1 MSSHTPRPPAR
12 NVKMTMCENLSGNNR
27 PAFTAKSDLARDY
40 RAAWAGGR
48 DQATAI
54 PELLPVRLARAC
66 VQVLPVAGAGLSL
79 LNHDFRVPVGA
90 SDEVA
95 SLAERLQFTQG
106 EGPCLDAA
114 RTSRIVIAGEADIRG
129 QWPLFAAEFFEQTPY
144 RGAMCL
150 PLRLSPETVGALDLF
165 VTDPDDLAAISLTDA
180 VAVCDQIIDAL
191 TIAQAIN
198 DSVGTYSD
206 EPEPVWLQSGA
217 VRNRTNVWV
226 AMGML
231 MTRLDAT
238 AADAL
243 AVLRG
248 YAYSHDA
255 MLDDIADALVK
266 GELDV
271 EQVQA

>member
-1 MSSHTPRPPAR
+1 MFEHAGGADRP
-12 NVKMTMCENLSGNNR
+12 T
-27 PAFTAKSDLARDY
+27 FTAKSDLARSYWD
-40 RAAWAGGR
+40 AWAGDR
-48 DQATAI
+48 DQATAT

-79 LNHDFRVPVGA
+79 LNHDFRVPVGS

-95 SLAERLQFTQG
+95 SRAERLQFTQG

-114 RTSRIVIAGEADIRG
+114 VTNRIVIAGEADIQE

-144 RGAMCL
+144 RGAMCI

-165 VTDPDDLAAISLTDA
+165 VTDPDALAAISLTDA
-180 VAVCDQIIDAL
+180 VSVCDQIIDAL
-191 TIAQAIN
+191 TIAQALTGSA
-198 DSVGTYSD
+198 DAFSD
-206 EPEPVWLQSGA
+206 MPEPAWLQTGA

-231 MTRLDAT
+231 MTQLDTT
-238 AADAL
+238 APDAL

-248 YAYSHDA
+248 YSFSHGA
-255 MLDDIADALVK
+255 MLDDIVDALVT
-266 GELDV
+266 GRLDV
-271 EQVQA
+271 EQIQA

>member
-1 MSSHTPRPPAR
+1 
-12 NVKMTMCENLSGNNR
+12 
-27 PAFTAKSDLARDY
+27 
-40 RAAWAGGR
+40 
-48 DQATAI
+48 
-54 PELLPVRLARAC
+54 
-66 VQVLPVAGAGLSL
+66 LSL

-95 SLAERLQFTQG
+95 TYAERLQFTQG

-114 RTSRIVIAGEADIRG
+114 RMNRTVIAGEADIRA

-144 RGAMCL
+144 RGVLAM
-150 PLRLSPETVGALDLF
+150 PLRLSPETVGALDLY
-165 VTDPDDLAAISLTDA
+165 VTDTDHLAAISLTDA
-180 VAVCDQIIDAL
+180 VAVTDQIIDAL
-191 TIAQAIN
+191 TIAQAITG
-198 DSVGTYSD
+198 SAGAFTD
-206 EPEPVWLQSGA
+206 EPEPAWLQSGA
-217 VRNRTNVWV
+217 VRSRTNVWV

-231 MTRLDAT
+231 MTQLNIT
-238 AADAL
+238 APDAL

-255 MLDDIADALVK
+255 VLDDIADTLVK

>member
-1 MSSHTPRPPAR
+1 
-12 NVKMTMCENLSGNNR
+12 MTRSEHSGGHDR
-27 PAFTAKSDLARDY
+27 PAFTAQSEVARSF
-40 RAAWAGGR
+40 RAAWAGSR

-54 PELLPVRLARAC
+54 PELLPVRLAKAC
-66 VQVLPVAGAGLSL
+66 VQVLPVTGAGLSL

-95 SLAERLQFTQG
+95 SRAERLQFTQG

-114 RTSRIVIAGEADIRG
+114 RTSRIVIAGEADIRE

-180 VAVCDQIIDAL
+180 VSVCDQIIDAL
-191 TIAQAIN
+191 TIAQAITG
-198 DSVGTYSD
+198 SAGAFSD

-217 VRNRTNVWV
+217 ARNRTNVWV

-231 MTRLDAT
+231 MTRLDST
-238 AADAL
+238 APDAL

-248 YAYSHDA
+248 YAYSHGA
-255 MLDDIADALVK
+255 VLDDIADAMVK

>member
-1 MSSHTPRPPAR
+1 
-12 NVKMTMCENLSGNNR
+12 MTLFENPGGNDR
-27 PAFTAKSDLARDY
+27 PAFTAKSDLARRY
-40 RAAWAGGR
+40 RAAWAGSR
-48 DQATAI
+48 DQDTAI

-90 SDEVA
+90 SDETA
-95 SLAERLQFTQG
+95 SSAERLQFTQG

-114 RTSRIVIAGEADIRG
+114 RMSRIVIAGESDIRA
-129 QWPLFAAEFFEQTPY
+129 QWPLFAAEFFKQTPY
-144 RGAMCL
+144 RGALCM

-165 VTDPDDLAAISLTDA
+165 VNDADDLAAISLTDA
-180 VAVCDQIIDAL
+180 VAISDQIIDAL
-191 TIAQAIN
+191 TIAQAITG
-198 DSVGTYSD
+198 SVSAFSD

-231 MTRLDAT
+231 MTRLDVPAS
-238 AADAL
+238 DAL

-248 YAYSHDA
+248 YSYSHDA
-255 MLDDIADALVK
+255 VLDDVADALVK
-266 GELDV
+266 GRLDV
-271 EQVQA
+271 EQIQA

>member
-1 MSSHTPRPPAR
+1 
-12 NVKMTMCENLSGNNR
+12 MTLFESPGESDH
-27 PAFTAKSDLARDY
+27 PAFTAKSDLARSF

-66 VQVLPVAGAGLSL
+66 VQVLPVVGAGLSL

-95 SLAERLQFTQG
+95 SHAERLQFTQG

-114 RTSRIVIAGEADIRG
+114 RTSRIVIAAEADIRR
-129 QWPLFAAEFFEQTPY
+129 QWPLFAAEFFKQTPY
-144 RGAMCL
+144 RGALCV
-150 PLRLSPETVGALDLF
+150 PLRLSAETVGALDLF
-165 VTDPDDLAAISLTDA
+165 VINPEDLAHISLADA
-180 VAVCDQIIDAL
+180 VSVCDQIIDAL
-191 TIAQAIN
+191 TIAQAITG
-198 DSVGTYSD
+198 SVNAFSD
-206 EPEPVWLQSGA
+206 EPEPIWLQSGA
-217 VRNRTNVWV
+217 VRSRTNVWV

-231 MTRLDAT
+231 MTRLGAT
-238 AADAL
+238 APDAL

-248 YAYSHDA
+248 YAFSHDTV
-255 MLDDIADALVK
+255 LDDVADALVQ
-266 GELDV
+266 GQLEV